1 MAKDITVFLKHIIES
16 TELIEKY
23 LDKKSL
29 KDFLASSQ
37 AQDSVI
43 RRLEIIG
50 EAVKNI
56 PEDFRKSYPD
66 LPWRKIAGLRDILI
80 HQYFGIDLELTW
92 EAAKQNMPELK
103 TEIKNVL
110 NKINKG
116 NR

>member
-1 MAKDITVFLKHIIES
+1 MNKDITVFLKHIIES
-16 TELIEKY
+16 AELIEKY
-23 LDKKSL
+23 LDKKCL
-29 KDFLASSQ
+29 KDFQESSQ
-37 AQDSVI
+37 LQDSVI

-56 PEDFRKSYPD
+56 PEDFRKPYPD

-92 EAAKQNMPELK
+92 EIAVNNIPELK

-110 NKINKG
+110 NRINKG
-116 NR
+116 N

>member
-1 MAKDITVFLKHIIES
+1 LDKDISIFLKHIIES
-16 TELIEKY
+16 AELIEKY

-29 KDFLASSQ
+29 KDFLATSQ
-37 AQDSVI
+37 IQDSVI

-56 PEDFRKSYPD
+56 PDDFKKSYPD

-92 EAAKQNMPELK
+92 EITIKNIPELK
-103 TEIKNVL
+103 TEIMSVL
-110 NKINKG
+110 NRLNKG
-116 NR
+116 KS

>member
-1 MAKDITVFLKHIIES
+1 LDKDITVFLKHIIERA
-16 TELIEKY
+16 ELIEKY
-23 LDKKSL
+23 LGKKSL
-29 KDFLASSQ
+29 NDFLASSQ
-37 AQDSVI
+37 VQDSVI

-56 PEDFRKSYPD
+56 PENFKKSYPE

-92 EAAKQNMPELK
+92 EIAKQNIPELK

-116 NR
+116 N